1 MQLKVVTEN
10 DNFRLT
16 CFLITE
22 VHMKKLLPVI
32 LALLILLTA
41 CGKKS
46 PTVEFSP
53 EPPSV
58 NSPSATPEA
67 TPQVPEAIT
76 NPLTGEA
83 ISADISA
90 NRPYAVMLNNLG
102 VARPQDGI
110 SKADILYEVLA
121 EGNITRFE
129 AIFSDLNG
137 VGVIGSMRSSRPY
150 YIELA
155 LAYDAIYVHAG
166 GSDQAY
172 TDISAKGVN
181 NIDGVRGAYSG
192 TTFYRDPTRMKYGSE
207 HSLFT
212 TSDKVLACVQN
223 LGYDTKHSG
232 TFDYGLSFTETPDLS
247 SSAAAAATVN
257 VSFEGIKDTK
267 FTYHSDT
274 GLYTGAEYGTDIIDG
289 NTNKTVTFK
298 NLLVLYADAK
308 VLDDYGRRAFNL
320 DGTGTGHFIVNGKT
334 VPIKWSHSGT
344 GSCFKYTLEDG
355 TPLQLAVGKTYIGIV
370 STGSKITMQ

>member
-1 MQLKVVTEN
+1 
-10 DNFRLT
+10 
-16 CFLITE
+16 
-22 VHMKKLLPVI
+22 MKKLLPVI
-32 LALLILLTA
+32 LALILLLAA

-46 PTVEFSP
+46 PTSEVSP

-58 NSPSATPEA
+58 NVPSATPEA
-67 TPQVPEAIT
+67 TPTPEAIT
-76 NPLTGEA
+76 DPLTGEA
-83 ISADISA
+83 IAADISA

-102 VARPQDGI
+102 VARPQLGI
-110 SKADILYEVLA
+110 SKAAIIYEVLA

-129 AIFSDLNG
+129 AIFSDING
-137 VGVIGSMRSSRPY
+137 VGAIGSMRSSRPY

-172 TDISAKGVN
+172 SDISSKGVD

-192 TTFYRDPTRMKYGSE
+192 TTFYRDPNRMKYGSE

-212 TSDKVLACVQN
+212 TSEKVIACTES
-223 LGYDTKHSG
+223 LGYDTTHSG
-232 TFDYGLSFTETPDLS
+232 TFDYGLSFTETPDLG
-247 SSAAAAATVN
+247 SSAVAAATVN
-257 VSFEGIKDTK
+257 VSFEGIKDTS

-289 NTNKTVTFK
+289 NTSEAVTFK
-298 NLLVLYADAK
+298 NLLVLYADGK
-308 VLDDYGRRAFNL
+308 ILDDYGRRAFDL

-355 TPLQLAVGKTYIGIV
+355 TPLELAVGKTYIGIV
-370 STGSKITMQ
+370 PTGSTITMQ

>member
-1 MQLKVVTEN
+1 
-10 DNFRLT
+10 
-16 CFLITE
+16 
-22 VHMKKLLPVI
+22 MKKLFPAI
-32 LALLILLTA
+32 LALLLLLSA
-41 CGKKS
+41 CGKES
-46 PTVEFSP
+46 PSAEVSP

-58 NSPSATPEA
+58 NAPSATPEP
-67 TPQVPEAIT
+67 TPTPAAIT

-83 ISADISA
+83 ISEDISS
-90 NRPYAVMLNNLG
+90 NRPYAVMLNNIS
-102 VARPQDGI
+102 VARPQCGI

-129 AIFSDLNG
+129 AIFSDING
-137 VGVIGSMRSSRPY
+137 VGAIGSMRSSRPY

-172 TDISAKGVN
+172 SDISSKGVD

-192 TTFYRDPTRMKYGSE
+192 TTFYRDPTRQKYGVE

-212 TSDKVLACVQN
+212 TSEKVLACTDS
-223 LGYDTKHSG
+223 LGYDTTHSG
-232 TFDYGLSFTETPDLS
+232 SFDYGLSFTETPDLG
-247 SSAAAAATVN
+247 SSAASASTVN
-257 VSFEGIKDTK
+257 VSFEGIKDTS

-274 GLYTGAEYGTDIIDG
+274 GKYIGAEYGSDIIDG
-289 NTNKTVTFK
+289 TTNEAVQFK
-298 NLLVLYADAK
+298 NLLVLYSDGK
-308 VLDDYGRRAFNL
+308 ILDDYGRRAFDL

-334 VPIKWSHSGT
+334 IPIKWSHSGT

-355 TPLQLAVGKTYIGIV
+355 TPLELAVGKTYIAIV
-370 STGSKITMQ
+370 PTGSTITMQ